1 MSTTTTYS
9 PLQKRI
15 RRAGLVG
22 RAVCTFLLLAGT
34 LVLAA
39 WLFAV
44 HAAGQWS
51 IEHIANKTPEQIAFY
66 QRLAA
71 EGGYRAVVTAI
82 VVLGGVLVLGALHS
96 LRTVFA
102 AASECRLISLES
114 SRELRK
120 LGIFLIILATLDFI
134 NLGTLLSGLLLL
146 LCAWSLEEAVALKR
160 EQDLTV

>member
-15 RRAGLVG
+15 RRTGLVG

-34 LVLAA
+34 LVVAA
-39 WLFAV
+39 WLFAI
-44 HAAGQWS
+44 HGAGQWS
-51 IEHIANKTPEQIAFY
+51 IEHLAKTPEQTAFY

-146 LCAWSLEEAVALKR
+146 LFAWSLEEAVALKR